1 MNKLAMKFNFFI
13 AKVFLPFV
21 NMYISLGDKK
31 RNLLNNN
38 EADEIVSSAKVI
50 ITVIGG
56 KPYYGIEY
64 FDLKDKEWHLGYSS
78 YKLRNVIEWRK
89 ECFKVVQGE
98 IF

>member
-31 RNLLNNN
+31 RNLLND

-56 KPYYGIEY
+56 KPYYEIKY

-89 ECFKVVQGE
+89 ECFKVVKGE